1 MPAMSQRGSSPHTP
15 PADGETQLVGGP
27 FGGFN
32 VPKPKDRWGRVQ
44 VEDTDDH
51 DVLHVYRPK
60 RDGTWVYDDA
70 NQISVDK
77 RKVEHGH

>member
-1 MPAMSQRGSSPHTP
+1 MTPSDRAVSPPHTP

-32 VPKPKDRWGRVQ
+32 VPKPKDRWARINVQ
-44 VEDTDDH
+44 DTEDLDLMH
-51 DVLHVYRPK
+51 HYRPK